1 MTERPRDSNGHF
13 VSTETVERDGE
24 VNFYI
29 TEFESRVIG
38 NRLERA
44 AKRCENLL
52 EDLDSPIQLRQDCE
66 YWSNK
71 FDAACTTREKC
82 DDEYYENG
90 KKRHTDAD
98 NYVQVKMSDYE
109 CWSLGNRLYEI
120 GNWFE
125 KKGYERIAAE
135 TQWLARRFHA
145 EKKEQMGE

>member
-1 MTERPRDSNGHF
+1 MTKRPRDANGQF
-13 VSTETVERDGE
+13 VSAEVVEPNESVD
-24 VNFYI
+24 FYI

-44 AKRCENLL
+44 AKRCESLL
-52 EDLDSPIQLRQDCE
+52 GDLDAPIQLRQDCE

-71 FDAACTTREKC
+71 FDAACSTREKC
-82 DDEYYENG
+82 DNECYNKG

-98 NYVQVKMSDYE
+98 NYVRVKMSDYE

-120 GNWFE
+120 GDWFE

-145 EKKEQMGE
+145 EKKEEMGE

>member
-1 MTERPRDSNGHF
+1 MTNRPRDSNGHF
-13 VSTETVERDGE
+13 VETETVEPDGQ

-29 TEFESRVIG
+29 TEFEARVIA

-44 AKRCENLL
+44 AKRYNDLL
-52 EDLDSPIQLRQDCE
+52 GDLDSSINLHQDCE
-66 YWSNK
+66 YWKKK
-71 FDAACTTREKC
+71 FYGACSTREKC
-82 DDEYYENG
+82 DGEYYENG

-120 GNWFE
+120 GDWFE
-125 KKGYERIAAE
+125 QKGYEPIAQE

-145 EKKEQMGE
+145 EKKDQIEQ